1 MKEAE
6 VNNSNHL
13 RETAKL
19 QEEKLLV
26 KAAYDESKANYE
38 ASIKESIEKTDLI
51 NQLQSE
57 IAVLKLKNQPNE
69 HLNHLNKKEE
79 ELEIVKQLVIEKDKV
94 IKKMEESHVKEIS
107 ALNLEKKAV
116 EDALNCATR
125 ENTKIKDKENT
136 LMDIFKSMQVYL
148 DMCGKSGNNKND
160 SSPNQ
165 PNNWSCDQCNETF
178 SSIDILNNHKRNNH
192 ISLKHTC
199 TVCNHKAE
207 TKVELEAHVAHQHRN
222 TYKCEE
228 CNFEDTNEE
237 SVLNHTIAN
246 HSIYICD
253 LCDFTTQNEGNMN
266 DHETSI
272 HKKTKHTCLICKY
285 SFNTQIKLR
294 EHKEK
299 KHQEDIYPC
308 DHCKFK
314 ADSIREETN
323 FARRKVITTHLSW
336 KSIKSGKVQ

>member
-51 NQLQSE
+51 NQPQSE

-125 ENTKIKDKENT
+125 ENTKIKDKER
-136 LMDIFKSMQVYL
+136 
-148 DMCGKSGNNKND
+148 
-160 SSPNQ
+160 
-165 PNNWSCDQCNETF
+165 
-178 SSIDILNNHKRNNH
+178 H
-192 ISLKHTC
+192 
-199 TVCNHKAE
+199 
-207 TKVELEAHVAHQHRN
+207 
-222 TYKCEE
+222 
-228 CNFEDTNEE
+228 
-237 SVLNHTIAN
+237 
-246 HSIYICD
+246 
-253 LCDFTTQNEGNMN
+253 
-266 DHETSI
+266 
-272 HKKTKHTCLICKY
+272 
-285 SFNTQIKLR
+285 
-294 EHKEK
+294 
-299 KHQEDIYPC
+299 
-308 DHCKFK
+308 
-314 ADSIREETN
+314 
-323 FARRKVITTHLSW
+323 
-336 KSIKSGKVQ
+336 